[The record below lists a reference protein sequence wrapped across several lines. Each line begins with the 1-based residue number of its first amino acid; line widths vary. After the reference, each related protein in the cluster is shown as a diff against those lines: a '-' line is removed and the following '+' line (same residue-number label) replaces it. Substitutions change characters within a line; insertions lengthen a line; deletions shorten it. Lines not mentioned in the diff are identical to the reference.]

1 MTFFRILA
9 ILLIVGYGWT
19 QTFVAFGIERPLA
32 WFYSALVQ
40 IVVTILIPRKVWR
53 K

>member
-9 ILLIVGYGWT
+9 ILLIVGVGWT
-19 QTFVAFGIERPLA
+19 QAFVAFGIERPWA

-40 IVVTILIPRKVWR
+40 LVVTILIPREAWLK
-53 K
+53 